1 MFRKVLAGL
10 VLVAVAAAV
19 ALMAE
24 PSPNHAPQA
33 APAPAAIAVA
43 TVPARMRDVPVL
55 LSGIGAVEAFQI
67 VQIRSRVD
75 GTLDRVNFTEG
86 QLVKKGDVLA
96 IIDPRL
102 YRAALDSARAKL
114 SQDKAQLASDEKDLS
129 RSVQLSTQRF
139 ASQQTVDQLT
149 AKVDIGRAL
158 VQADEAAIRTAETNL
173 SYTTI
178 TAPFDGRIGISSV
191 HAGNIVRAND
201 QTFIAELTQV
211 DPISLVFTLPEARLP
226 LVREAQ
232 KAGPVSVIAL
242 DHDAKEPV
250 ARGKLSVI
258 DNKVDQ
264 TTGTIRLKATFDNRN
279 DALWP
284 GQYAPVLVEAG
295 VRRNAVTVPT
305 AAVQRGPNGLYVWIA
320 TPERRAQMVAVETG
334 PSHDDETVIAKGA
347 TEGDLVIV
355 SNHYRLRPG
364 IEIEPKAKP
373 VAATDATGRT

>member
-10 VLVAVAAAV
+10 VLLSAATAV

-24 PSPNHAPQA
+24 PSPKSAPQA
-33 APAPAAIAVA
+33 APAPAAIAVS
-43 TVPARMRDVPVL
+43 TVPARVRDVPVL
-55 LSGIGAVEAFQI
+55 LSGIGAVEAFQT

-75 GTLDRVNFTEG
+75 GTLDKVNFAEG

-102 YRAALDSARAKL
+102 YRAALDSAKAKL
-114 SQDKAQLASDEKDLS
+114 AQDKAQLASDEKDLG

-149 AKVDIGRAL
+149 AKVGIGRAL

-178 TAPFDGRIGISSV
+178 TATFDGRIGISAV
-191 HAGNIVRAND
+191 HVGNIVRASD
-201 QTFIAELTQV
+201 QTFIAELRQV
-211 DPISLVFTLPEARLP
+211 DPISVVFTLPEAKLP
-226 LVREAQ
+226 LIREAQ

-242 DHDAKEPV
+242 DNDAKRPV
-250 ARGKLSVI
+250 AKGKLTVI

-279 DALWP
+279 EVLWP
-284 GQYAPVLVEAG
+284 GQYASVLVEAG
-295 VRRNAVTVPT
+295 IIKNAVTVPT
-305 AAVQRGPNGLYVWIA
+305 AAVQRGPNGLYVWVA
-320 TPERRAQMVAVETG
+320 TPQGRAQMAAVEIG
-334 PSHDDETVIAKGA
+334 PSHEDETVIAKGV
-347 TEGDLVIV
+347 TEGDVVIV
-355 SNHYRLRPG
+355 SNHYRLRPD
-364 IEIEPKAKP
+364 IQIEPKAKP
-373 VAATDATGRT
+373 MAANDAAGRT